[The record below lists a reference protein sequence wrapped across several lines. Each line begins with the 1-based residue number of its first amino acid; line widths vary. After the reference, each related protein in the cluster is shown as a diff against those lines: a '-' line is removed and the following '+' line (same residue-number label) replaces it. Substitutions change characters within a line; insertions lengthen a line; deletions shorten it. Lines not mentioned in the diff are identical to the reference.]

1 MRQLKIGYFADG
13 IWAHN
18 AFKKI
23 ISDSRFSVKFIVPR
37 YDSSDSV
44 LFNFSKE
51 YNIPYIKTQN
61 INSREFIN
69 QIKIYNIDIFVSMSF
84 NQIFKKELLNFP
96 KYKTINCHAG
106 KLPFYRG
113 RNVLNWVLINNEDEF
128 GITVH
133 FVDEGIDTGDII
145 LQKTYPISM
154 NDDYSTILNKAYDEC
169 PNVLF
174 EALEKIF
181 NNDVNL
187 VKQDDIH
194 GVGFYCAQR
203 KPGDEIIDWNQNSLD
218 VFNFIRALNHPDL
231 GAVSYI
237 NKEKVVIYK
246 SELISDAPKYK
257 GIPGSVVMINK
268 DNFVVK
274 TLDATLKITNFKSDK
289 KIKIGDRFC

>member
-1 MRQLKIGYFADG
+1 
-13 IWAHN
+13 
-18 AFKKI
+18 
-23 ISDSRFSVKFIVPR
+23 
-37 YDSSDSV
+37 
-44 LFNFSKE
+44 
-51 YNIPYIKTQN
+51 
-61 INSREFIN
+61 
-69 QIKIYNIDIFVSMSF
+69 IFVSMSF